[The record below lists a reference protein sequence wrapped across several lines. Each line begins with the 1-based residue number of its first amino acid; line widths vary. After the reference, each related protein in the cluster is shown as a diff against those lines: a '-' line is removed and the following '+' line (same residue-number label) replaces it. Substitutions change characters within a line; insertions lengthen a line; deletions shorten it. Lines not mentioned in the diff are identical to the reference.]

1 MSSRAWL
8 ERTNQMTTLTIYTEK
23 YDLKENVVNNG
34 MSGKAFL
41 DMDNKLGTPFNSV
54 DDALDYAFNNNIA
67 INRIEFDYVDSEGYQ
82 SFKKFE
88 VFDA

>member
-1 MSSRAWL
+1 
-8 ERTNQMTTLTIYTEK
+8 MTTLTIYTEK
-23 YDLKENVVNNG
+23 YDLKENVANNG

-54 DDALDYAFNNNIA
+54 DDALDYAINNNIA

>member
-1 MSSRAWL
+1 
-8 ERTNQMTTLTIYTEK
+8 MTTLTIYTEK

-54 DDALDYAFNNNIA
+54 DDALDYAINNNIA

>member
-1 MSSRAWL
+1 
-8 ERTNQMTTLTIYTEK
+8 MTTLTIYTEK

-54 DDALDYAFNNNIA
+54 DDALEYAFNNNIA

-82 SFKKFE
+82 SFKKFV
-88 VFDA
+88 VFDT

>member
-1 MSSRAWL
+1 
-8 ERTNQMTTLTIYTEK
+8 MTTLTIYTEK
-23 YDLKENVVNNG
+23 YDLKENVANNG

-54 DDALDYAFNNNIA
+54 DDALEYAINNNIA

>member
-1 MSSRAWL
+1 MNKGFREDKL
-8 ERTNQMTTLTIYTEK
+8 EMTTLTIYTEK

-41 DMDNKLGTPFNSV
+41 DMDNKLGVAF
-54 DDALDYAFNNNIA
+54 DCIDKALEYTLDNNIA
-67 INRIEFDYVDSEGYQ
+67 INRIEFDYLDNEGYQ

-88 VFDA
+88 VFDE

>member
-1 MSSRAWL
+1 
-8 ERTNQMTTLTIYTEK
+8 MTSLTIYTEK
-23 YDLKENVVNNG
+23 YDLKENVANNG

-41 DMDNKLGTPFNSV
+41 AMDNKLGTPFNSV
-54 DDALDYAFNNNIA
+54 DDALDYAINNNIA

-88 VFDA
+88 VFDT

>member
-1 MSSRAWL
+1 
-8 ERTNQMTTLTIYTEK
+8 MTTLTIYTEK
-23 YDLKENVVNNG
+23 YDLKENVANNG

-54 DDALDYAFNNNIA
+54 DDALDYAINNNIA
-67 INRIEFDYVDSEGYQ
+67 INRIEFDYMDSEGYQ

>member
-1 MSSRAWL
+1 
-8 ERTNQMTTLTIYTEK
+8 MTTLTIYTEK
-23 YDLKENVVNNG
+23 YDLKENVANNG

-54 DDALDYAFNNNIA
+54 DDALDYAINNNIA

-88 VFDA
+88 VFDT